1 MTLQDLSPAPTTSD
15 THAICGRGHTLSNDQ
30 TCRDNHIMSVVAD
43 LSATDHRTVD
53 TQSRGVGGD
62 LLPAPSPLAA
72 PTLSAALAPSPTA
85 AICGAIPTDPALRSD
100 SSSSQ
105 PSTRVAQTQD
115 STDGWLELRLCA
127 DLFDRA
133 QTERISTENIIRTP
147 LKGGNVDPAFF
158 TEHMNRLTTTE
169 HQSKL
174 MLRRCY
180 KRVVPAT
187 IRAWETE
194 STGIGLHLIA
204 RLLGRIGT
212 PNIAIVHYWEGTG
225 PTRTLMEEPA
235 RPRTIGQLWQLCG
248 HGDPTRRMTKG
259 MTAEQL
265 AAVGNPHCKM
275 IVHLLAESAIK
286 EPGRKI
292 DELLDGTAKG
302 DASWPYRIVYEHRRL
317 VTVDRLHAGP
327 CVRCGPSGKPA
338 LEGTPWSKGHQ
349 HGDGLRIVG
358 KELLRDLWKATA

>member
-30 TCRDNHIMSVVAD
+30 RLHGAHTPYVVA
-43 LSATDHRTVD
+43 
-53 TQSRGVGGD
+53 D
-62 LLPAPSPLAA
+62 LLPAPIEHASP
-72 PTLSAALAPSPTA
+72 TTTTALALSPTA
-85 AICGAIPTDPALRSD
+85 ASHCAITIPTALQSG

-105 PSTRVAQTQD
+105 PSRTATQTHRRV
-115 STDGWLELRLCA
+115 DGWLELRLCA

-147 LKGGNVDPAFF
+147 LNGGNIDPAFF
-158 TEHMNRLTTTE
+158 NEHINRLTTTE
-169 HQSKL
+169 HQAKL

-204 RLLGRIGT
+204 RLLGRVGAPDT
-212 PNIAIVHYWEGTG
+212 AIVHYWEGAG
-225 PTRTLMEEPA
+225 ATRTLMEEPA

-248 HGDPTRRMTKG
+248 HGDPARRITKG
-259 MTAEQL
+259 MTADQL

-275 IVHLLAESAIK
+275 VVHLLAESAIK

-292 DELLDGTAKG
+292 DELLDGTADG

-317 VTVDRLHAGP
+317 VTVDRVHAGP

-349 HGDGLRIVG
+349 HGDGLRVVG
-358 KELLRDLWKATA
+358 KELLRDLWRVTA